1 MSTRRHERTYAR
13 KQAIQLLYQAD
24 IRDVRPTSLLQHEES
39 FIDGALPSKYALRVV
54 EGIEGTRVAIDHLL
68 GEYAENW
75 TVDRMPTVDR
85 AILRLACY
93 EMVFVDEVPVSVSIN
108 EAVDLA
114 KEFGGEDD
122 SPRFVNGVLGRIA
135 DYLEEHGGS
144 IPGYP
149 REKPQAAPVDS
160 AADAAGGPAE
170 TAEAAEDAAD
180 DAEAAEESGRA

>member
-93 EMVFVDEVPVSVSIN
+93 ELQYDAEIPTGVAIN
-108 EAVDLA
+108 EAVELA
-114 KEFGGEDD
+114 RRYGGAD
-122 SPRFVNGVLGRIA
+122 SSTAFINGILGEIA
-135 DYLEEHGGS
+135 
-144 IPGYP
+144 
-149 REKPQAAPVDS
+149 
-160 AADAAGGPAE
+160 
-170 TAEAAEDAAD
+170 
-180 DAEAAEESGRA
+180 RAQS

>member
-13 KQAIQLLYQAD
+13 KQAIQVLYQAD
-24 IRDVRPTSLLQHEES
+24 VCDVRPTSLIDNEDS
-39 FIDGALPSKYALRVV
+39 FIDGALPSKYALRVL
-54 EGIEGTRVAIDHLL
+54 EGIEGARVAIDHLL

-135 DYLEEHGGS
+135 DYLEEHDGS

-149 REKPQAAPVDS
+149 KAKAPAAPADDVDD
-160 AADAAGGPAE
+160 ADAAV
-170 TAEAAEDAAD
+170 AEDAAEH
-180 DAEAAEESGRA
+180 AEASGEGERA